1 MVILSKLCNLAKEF
15 FRVKFI
21 LLVQKTGNNEYDN
34 HWYLQSFT
42 ESPIYH

>member
-21 LLVQKTGNNEYDN
+21 LLVQETGNNKEYDK
-34 HWYLQSFT
+34 HWYL
-42 ESPIYH
+42 